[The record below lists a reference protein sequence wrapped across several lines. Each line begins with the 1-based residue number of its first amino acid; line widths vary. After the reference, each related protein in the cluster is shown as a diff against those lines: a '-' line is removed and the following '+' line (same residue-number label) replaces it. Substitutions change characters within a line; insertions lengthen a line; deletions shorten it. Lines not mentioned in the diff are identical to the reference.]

1 MSSVLNPYS
10 DDVGLDPEM
19 KTYTEAEL
27 DSELKSYSELQS
39 PLDLEKEAE
48 LDEESHSALKSF
60 SELERS
66 VHEIKSYF
74 EVGTAPGTYRVID
87 LYCLKDFL
95 NLIMRCSC
103 ESDPGFAIFQVEQD
117 ETLLSFHSVLD
128 IMCKHC
134 KRKMSFGT
142 SMIQTKA
149 EPSCEREPDVDIRME
164 KILADPG
171 QRRDLWNQLYDPQP
185 KTFTHNSSLNICGS
199 INPAEEMMKTE
210 LMENPTTPDLVICY
224 GCNSIFSRNN
234 FKLHNLHCKKINKN
248 QFQCD
253 FCSKSFAKQ
262 HNLKQHMRIHTGNKL
277 NCDFEHC
284 QRTFNDRSS
293 MNKHI
298 KSVHL
303 KEKPHV
309 CEVCQKA
316 FSRAS
321 HLKEHLVVHSK
332 EKKFECPVCFKRFPF
347 LSTMN
352 HHKQSH
358 GEDKLFKCDRCTKSF
373 KEKKSLKVHCINTH
387 KIDYESFNNILAL
400 GPEINRDF
408 LP

>member
-1 MSSVLNPYS
+1 
-10 DDVGLDPEM
+10 
-19 KTYTEAEL
+19 
-27 DSELKSYSELQS
+27 
-39 PLDLEKEAE
+39 
-48 LDEESHSALKSF
+48 
-60 SELERS
+60 
-66 VHEIKSYF
+66 
-74 EVGTAPGTYRVID
+74 
-87 LYCLKDFL
+87 
-95 NLIMRCSC
+95 
-103 ESDPGFAIFQVEQD
+103 
-117 ETLLSFHSVLD
+117 
-128 IMCKHC
+128 
-134 KRKMSFGT
+134 
-142 SMIQTKA
+142 
-149 EPSCEREPDVDIRME
+149 
-164 KILADPG
+164 
-171 QRRDLWNQLYDPQP
+171 
-185 KTFTHNSSLNICGS
+185 
-199 INPAEEMMKTE
+199 
-210 LMENPTTPDLVICY
+210 
-224 GCNSIFSRNN
+224 
-234 FKLHNLHCKKINKN
+234 
-248 QFQCD
+248 
-253 FCSKSFAKQ
+253 
-262 HNLKQHMRIHTGNKL
+262 MRIHTGNKL

-358 GEDKLFKCDRCTKSF
+358 GDDKLFKCDRCTKSF